1 MICDSCP
8 PADSGAFGLATRW
21 MLSQASLAVTVFPLW
36 KVTPG
41 RILIVQVFASLEGS
55 TDSARA
61 GSSWKSLFQNSSG
74 SYRLHT
80 RAMSAACTGWC
91 GSRVSLLPPPVAPW
105 IRVPPDF
112 CAPPSPPPPL
122 PMSPP
127 SSPPPHA
134 ARKLLPATAVTPI
147 PEYLSSWRRESCHS
161 LLRGRFTVRLLR
173 CAVRET
179 AGSRNIG

>member
-122 PMSPP
+122 PLSPP

-134 ARKLLPATAVTPI
+134 ARKLLPATAAMTAEAGAVATVA
-147 PEYLSSWRRESCHS
+147 RRNQ
-161 LLRGRFTVRLLR
+161 
-173 CAVRET
+173 A
-179 AGSRNIG
+179 AGSRNIGGGSARVNDRRRAVTRL